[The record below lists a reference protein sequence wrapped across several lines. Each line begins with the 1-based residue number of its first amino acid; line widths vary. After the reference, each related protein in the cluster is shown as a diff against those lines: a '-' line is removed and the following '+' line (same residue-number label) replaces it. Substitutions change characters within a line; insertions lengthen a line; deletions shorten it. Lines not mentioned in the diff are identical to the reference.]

1 VLLALAS
8 GSEAEAR
15 DRVEKLREA
24 VSGAVEIRGITLH
37 VTPSIGYSCSP
48 GDGSDG
54 TTLLRA
60 ASQAG
65 AQAKRQGRNRSLGYR
80 LEFDSHAGERLLLVQ
95 ELHQALQRD
104 EFELA
109 FQLQFAANG
118 RPSGL
123 EALVRWR
130 HPERGLVGP
139 GEFMPACEDSGLILP
154 LGRWVLREAV
164 RCWKTLDGRGWGA
177 LRMGVNVSA
186 LQFQQHLVEDVAA
199 VMAEANLPPGRLE
212 LELTE
217 SVLLDSPAEAR
228 RVMEALSMMG
238 VSLAIDDFG
247 TGYSSL
253 AYLKHLP
260 LQRIKLDQSFVR
272 DLGRDPDNEAIC
284 AAILRMAHGLEVS
297 VIAEGVE
304 TWHQHEWLRRAGCEE
319 FQGYLLA
326 RPAPFDE
333 VLRRLGDATPNEPP
347 GPATGLA

>member
-1 VLLALAS
+1 V
-8 GSEAEAR
+8 EA
-15 DRVEKLREA
+15 LREV

-37 VTPSIGYSCSP
+37 VTPSVGFSCSP
-48 GDGSDG
+48 GDGRDG

-60 ASQAG
+60 ASQAS

-80 LEFDSHAGERLLLVQ
+80 REFDSHAGDRLLLVQ
-95 ELHQALQRD
+95 ELHQALRRE
-104 EFELA
+104 EFELH
-109 FQLQFAANG
+109 FQLQFAADG
-118 RPSGL
+118 RPSGM
-123 EALVRWR
+123 EALVRWQ
-130 HPERGLVGP
+130 HPERDLLGP
-139 GEFMPACEDSGLILP
+139 GEFMPACEDSGLVLP

-164 RCWKTLDGRGWGA
+164 RRWQELDQRGWGV
-177 LRMGVNVSA
+177 LRMGVNISA
-186 LQFQQHLVEDVAA
+186 LHFQQQLVEEVRTVIAQA
-199 VMAEANLPPGRLE
+199 GLPPGRLE

-217 SVLLDSPAEAR
+217 SVLLDRPTDAR
-228 RVMEALSMMG
+228 RVMEALSAMG

-272 DLGRDPDNEAIC
+272 DLGRDPENEAIC
-284 AAILRMAHGLEVS
+284 IAILRMAQGLDVG

-304 TWHQHEWLRRAGCEE
+304 TWHQHGWLRRAGCEE

-333 VLRRLGDATPNEPP
+333 VLRRLGAAPTDDAP
-347 GPATGLA
+347 GDGGALA